1 MESKQ
6 YDKIFKENVE
16 QIFLAL
22 CEKHLNIKIRKTE
35 ELKDKLQTTTE
46 READFLKMVYAKTK
60 KKFILHIEFQTQ
72 DETNMILR
80 MQEYHGILKKK
91 YNNIDI
97 EQIVVYLDDK
107 PSKMVTQLPDDQVF
121 RGFKLLSLHT
131 LDYQTFLDSQIPEE
145 VMLAILCDFE
155 QENAKDVLKK
165 IILTLQKISKDDIT
179 LKKYIRQIL
188 LLSRLR
194 QLTSIF
200 HETIE
205 NDMAITLGIDIK
217 NDVLYKQGIEEG
229 KFEGKL
235 EGKLEGEIEGELK
248 TNLKIALNAIKKG
261 FDSQTISELTGLSME
276 EIEKLRK
283 KK

>member
-22 CEKHLNIKIRKTE
+22 CEKHLHIKIRKTE

-46 READFLKMVYAKTK
+46 READFLKMVYTK
-60 KKFILHIEFQTQ
+60 RRKKFILHIEFQTQ

-80 MQEYHGILKKK
+80 MQEY
-91 YNNIDI
+91 NNIDI

-107 PSKMVTQLPDDQVF
+107 PSKMITQLPDDQVF

-131 LDYQTFLDSQIPEE
+131 LDYQIFLDSQIPEE

-194 QLTSIF
+194 KLTSIF

-229 KFEGKL
+229 IERGELKGKL
-235 EGKLEGEIEGELK
+235 EGKFE
-248 TNLKIALNAIKKG
+248 TAFNAIKKG
-261 FDSQTISELTGLSME
+261 FDSQTISELTGLSID